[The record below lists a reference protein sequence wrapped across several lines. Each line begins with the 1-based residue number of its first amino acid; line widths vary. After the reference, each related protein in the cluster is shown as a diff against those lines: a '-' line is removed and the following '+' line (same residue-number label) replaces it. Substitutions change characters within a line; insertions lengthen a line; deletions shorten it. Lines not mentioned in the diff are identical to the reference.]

1 MNEFI
6 RIERLFCSL
15 NKVQV
20 LRNINMTLNSKE
32 FVSIIGPNGSG
43 KTTLGKVITGII
55 KQDSGEIFIDNKN
68 IKDLSLPEIGRK
80 IGYLFQNP
88 DRQIFASTVYEELSF
103 ALKYKKTSI
112 DIIEKRVGEILDI
125 FELNH
130 LRDASTYSLSQG
142 EKQRLAIG
150 AILLND
156 PEYLI
161 LDEPTTG
168 LDPKRKNELS
178 KLLNSLINHVGILLI
193 SHDKAFVL
201 KHSDRIIEL
210 YDGSLKNDKK
220 N

>member
-1 MNEFI
+1 MSEFI
-6 RIERLFCSL
+6 RIEKLFCSL

-20 LRNINMTLNSKE
+20 LKNINISLNKNE

-43 KTTLGKVITGII
+43 KTTLGKVVTGII
-55 KQDSGEIFIDNKN
+55 KQDSGDIFIDGKN
-68 IKDLSLPEIGRK
+68 IKDLSLPQIGGK

-88 DRQIFASTVYEELSF
+88 DRQIFAPRVYEELSF
-103 ALKYKKTSI
+103 ALKYKKTST
-112 DIIEKRVGEILDI
+112 DIIEQRVNEVLDI
-125 FELNH
+125 FELGH
-130 LRDASTYSLSQG
+130 LRNASTYSLSQG

-168 LDPKRKNELS
+168 LDPKRKNELN
-178 KLLNSLINHVGILLI
+178 KLLNTLIKKVGVLLI
-193 SHDKAFVL
+193 SHDKTFVL
-201 KHSDRIIEL
+201 NHSHRIIEL
-210 YDGSLKNDKK
+210 YDGSIINDKK

>member
-6 RIERLFCSL
+6 RIEKLFCSL

-20 LRNINMTLNSKE
+20 LRNINISLNKSE

-43 KTTLGKVITGII
+43 KTTLGKVVSGII
-55 KQDSGEIFIDNKN
+55 KQDSGDVFIDDKN
-68 IKDLSLPEIGRK
+68 IKDMSLPEIGRK

-88 DRQIFASTVYEELSF
+88 DRQIFAPTVYEELSF
-103 ALKYKKTSI
+103 AMKYKKTAT
-112 DIIEKRVGEILDI
+112 DIIEKRVNEILNI
-125 FELNH
+125 FELSH

-142 EKQRLAIG
+142 EKQRLALG
-150 AILLND
+150 AMLLND

-168 LDPKRKNELS
+168 LDPKRKYELS
-178 KLLNSLINHVGILLI
+178 KLLDSMVNRVGILLI

-201 KHSDRIIEL
+201 KHSHRIIEL
-210 YDGSLKNDKK
+210 YDGSIINDKK

>member
-1 MNEFI
+1 MNDFI
-6 RIERLFCSL
+6 RIEKLFCSL
-15 NKVQV
+15 NKIQV
-20 LRNINMTLNSKE
+20 LRNINLTLYKNE
-32 FVSIIGPNGSG
+32 FASVVGPNGSG
-43 KTTLGKVITGII
+43 KTTLGKIATGII
-55 KQDSGEIFIDNKN
+55 KQDSGDVFIGDKN
-68 IKDLSLPEIGRK
+68 TRDLSLPEIGRK

-88 DRQIFASTVYEELSF
+88 DRQIFAPTVFEELSF
-103 ALKYKKTSI
+103 ALKYKKTPSTI
-112 DIIEKRVGEILDI
+112 VEQRVNEILNI
-125 FELNH
+125 FELNQ
-130 LRDASTYSLSQG
+130 LKNASTYSLSQG

-178 KLLNSLINHVGILLI
+178 KLLNTLINHVGILLI

-201 KHSDRIIEL
+201 KHSHRIIEL
-210 YDGSLKNDKK
+210 YDGSIINDKK

>member
-1 MNEFI
+1 MIEFI
-6 RIERLFCSL
+6 KIEKLFCSL

-20 LRNINMTLNSKE
+20 LRNINMTLNKTE
-32 FVSIIGPNGSG
+32 FVSIVGPNGSG
-43 KTTLGKVITGII
+43 KTTLGKVATGMI
-55 KQDSGEIFIDNKN
+55 KQDSGDVFIGGKN

-88 DRQIFASTVYEELSF
+88 DRQIFAPTVYEELSF
-103 ALKYKKTSI
+103 ALKYKKTPT
-112 DIIEKRVGEILDI
+112 DIIEKRVNDILNT

-130 LRDASTYSLSQG
+130 LKKASTYSLSQG

-150 AILLND
+150 AMLLND

-168 LDPKRKNELS
+168 LDPKRKKELS
-178 KLLNSLINHVGILLI
+178 KLLNTLISHVGILLI
-193 SHDKAFVL
+193 SHDKAFVQN
-201 KHSDRIIEL
+201 HSHRIIEL
-210 YDGSLKNDKK
+210 YDGSIINDKK

>member
-1 MNEFI
+1 MIEFI
-6 RIERLFCSL
+6 RIEKLFCSL

-20 LRNINMTLNSKE
+20 LKNINLTLYKTE

-43 KTTLGKVITGII
+43 KTTLGKVATGII
-55 KQDSGEIFIDNKN
+55 KQDSGDVFIGGKN
-68 IKDLSLPEIGRK
+68 TKDLSLPEIGRK

-88 DRQIFASTVYEELSF
+88 DRQIFAPTVYEELSF
-103 ALKYKKTSI
+103 ALKYKKTAK
-112 DIIEKRVGEILDI
+112 DIIEKRVNDILNT
-125 FELNH
+125 FELSH
-130 LRDASTYSLSQG
+130 LKEASTYSLSQG

-150 AILLND
+150 AMLLND

-178 KLLNSLINHVGILLI
+178 KLLNTLISHVGILLI
-193 SHDKAFVL
+193 SHDKAFVQN
-201 KHSDRIIEL
+201 HSHRIIEL
-210 YDGSLKNDKK
+210 YDGSIINDKK